1 MGDIIGGIG
10 GGIAQAEGTKAAAKS
25 GEAASKYSVD
35 VGRKT
40 AQEQMRLSELQTNI
54 QKQLAEKGLLQQR
67 YGTDVQAQLAR
78 ERMGQDIY
86 STDVQAEL
94 ARRGLAQSQQ
104 RIGLEQAQQ
113 QQLSEAYRGAYQ
125 RGLGEYG
132 AGEEQLAGR
141 FEQAPEELEILRQQA
156 LTGQAEEL
164 QQGARQ
170 LQSGLAAAGV
180 RGGQAATQMRRGIG
194 EMTEAASRDIQGLM
208 AGEAIDRAAQ
218 QRQYDIASQMARQ
231 QFLLSPESARY
242 SQQTS
247 PEQAAYQQQ
256 LMENYQ
262 GVGPETI
269 GQTPNYEVPTDPL
282 SDIAAPTV
290 SDIPTGSIFDEEKK
304 DKTTAEDIRKMLE
317 SLANRKAG
325 FGRGMVNA
333 LTHIAAPNLR
343 NI

>member
-1 MGDIIGGIG
+1 MGEVIGGIG

-262 GVGPETI
+262 GVRPEQVAVTER
-269 GQTPNYEVPTDPL
+269 PDVPVSQVP
-282 SDIAAPTV
+282 DIPVPTV
-290 SDIPTGSIFDEEKK
+290 SNLPEKSIFKK
-304 DKTTAEDIRKMLE
+304 DEDNDMAAYEDQIKRFGLLGMPAKYIR
-317 SLANRKAG
+317 ANFKKA
-325 FGRGMVNA
+325 
-333 LTHIAAPNLR
+333 
-343 NI
+343 